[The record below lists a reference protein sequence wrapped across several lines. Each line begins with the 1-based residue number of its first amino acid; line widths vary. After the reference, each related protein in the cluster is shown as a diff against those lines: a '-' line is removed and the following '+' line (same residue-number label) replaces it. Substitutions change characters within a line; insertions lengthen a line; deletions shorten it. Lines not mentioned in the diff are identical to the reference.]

1 MWHEQREIMTKKNFR
16 EEIKQ
21 HLIHYK
27 KDVLNIYELGI
38 NGNKR
43 FKRPY
48 EHILPE
54 RLSRLNIIKQY
65 RDDFFGSSYSE
76 IETHDCFHHLN
87 SSQALCI
94 NLFYPLIAEDRLS
107 LIAELLNLPQDEIRN
122 PAFEFIADL
131 EQTESGRTN
140 FDFYFEIAQ
149 QFKVYVEL
157 KYTENKFGN
166 VNINPYYK
174 NKFEKTYL
182 PLLVNNPYIRKEFK
196 SMTPFLE
203 NYQIMRN
210 LVHIGDDSTVVFLY
224 PEANRKIHE
233 QALLAFKEMVTEK
246 GRQHLKLL
254 ALEETLQHITSS
266 LNSGRLKNHFDD
278 FVEKYLLSS
287 TINTQ

>member
-1 MWHEQREIMTKKNFR
+1 MTINNFR

-21 HLIHYK
+21 HLTHYK
-27 KDVLNIYELGI
+27 KDVLNINEMGI
-38 NGNKR
+38 NGNKE

-54 RLSRLNIIKQY
+54 RLSRLNIMKQY
-65 RDDFFGSSYSE
+65 RDDFFSSKYAE

-94 NLFYPLIAEDRLS
+94 NLFYPLIAEDKLR
-107 LIAELLNLPQDEIRN
+107 LIAELLNLPDDEIKN

-131 EQTESGRTN
+131 EQVESGRTN

-149 QFKVYVEL
+149 QSKVYVEL

-166 VNINPYYK
+166 AKINRYYRD
-174 NKFEKTYL
+174 KFEKTYL

-196 SMTPFLE
+196 SMVPFLE

-224 PEANRKIHE
+224 PEANPEIHE
-233 QALLAFKEMVTEK
+233 QALCAFEEMVTER

-266 LNSGRLKNHFDD
+266 LNSGRLKNHFDE
-278 FVEKYLLSS
+278 FIEKYLLSS
-287 TINTQ
+287 IKN